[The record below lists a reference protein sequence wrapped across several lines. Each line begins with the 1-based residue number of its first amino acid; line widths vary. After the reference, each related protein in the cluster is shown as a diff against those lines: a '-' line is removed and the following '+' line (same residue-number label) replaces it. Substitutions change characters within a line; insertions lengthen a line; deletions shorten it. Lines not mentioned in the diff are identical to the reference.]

1 MIRLFGVCCLYA
13 VKPTP
18 ASTPLLGF
26 QECRS
31 KVLQNAL
38 LERSAILLTCIKL
51 PSVFKTL
58 VLSIFS
64 GRLRQVLLCVFVYV
78 LCWFC
83 DIVLCV
89 FSSFAIMSRER
100 EGWLFHSILLLSV
113 SLIVCGGLYFGLVI
127 QLFGS
132 GCHDLSLLLFMVI
145 QIGRQADVN
154 IY

>member
-38 LERSAILLTCIKL
+38 LEHSAILLTCIKL

-58 VLSIFS
+58 VLSIFEWPLKT
-64 GRLRQVLLCVFVYV
+64 GFTVFVDFV
-78 LCWFC
+78 KSWFC
-83 DIVLCV
+83 NIVICV
-89 FSSFAIMSRER
+89 LSSFAIMSQER
-100 EGWLFHSILLLSV
+100 ESWLFHLILLLSV
-113 SLIVCGGLYFGLVI
+113 ALIVCGGLYFGVVI
-127 QLFGS
+127 RLFGS
-132 GCHDLSLLLFMVI
+132 WCHDLSLLHLMVI
-145 QIGRQADVN
+145 QNGRQTDPN